1 MSAASSSIHRAAAP
15 RLMRWV
21 AYFLR
26 IRAPNASRENLLL
39 PTVSTL
45 SSIRISLL
53 YRASTD
59 LAMELQETLAINFG
73 QKNPP
78 PDIVERGIFVA

>member
-1 MSAASSSIHRAAAP
+1 VRA
-15 RLMRWV
+15 
-21 AYFLR
+21 
-26 IRAPNASRENLLL
+26 
-39 PTVSTL
+39 L

-59 LAMELQETLAINFG
+59 LAMELTETLAINFG

-78 PDIVERGIFVA
+78 SDMVERGIFVA

>member
-1 MSAASSSIHRAAAP
+1 
-15 RLMRWV
+15 MRWV

-26 IRAPNASRENLLL
+26 IRAPDASREN
-39 PTVSTL
+39 
-45 SSIRISLL
+45 L

-59 LAMELQETLAINFG
+59 LAMELTRTLAINFG

-78 PDIVERGIFVA
+78 SDMVGRGIFVA